1 LDVNARQW
9 RRESPAKGL
18 DLRGMN
24 VKRIEVI
31 TNGSREVRS
40 RRNGTF
46 QLEWSDFPKNAI
58 GKGDVESTSKPI
70 NTSRAYGP
78 MIRLLATSAPF
89 TIVAGKPNLLH
100 LAKRIVHDIYL
111 YHRTD
116 SEIIDEWE
124 ALQRVACGT
133 IGEGSLVV
141 LGRPEENQF
150 AAWMIAEKRVPR
162 VYQ

>member
-1 LDVNARQW
+1 MNARQW

-100 LAKRIVHDIYL
+100 LAKRIVHDKPL
-111 YHRTD
+111 PSD
-116 SEIIDEWE
+116 
-124 ALQRVACGT
+124 G
-133 IGEGSLVV
+133 
-141 LGRPEENQF
+141 
-150 AAWMIAEKRVPR
+150 
-162 VYQ
+162 

>member
-1 LDVNARQW
+1 
-9 RRESPAKGL
+9 
-18 DLRGMN
+18 
-24 VKRIEVI
+24 
-31 TNGSREVRS
+31 
-40 RRNGTF
+40 
-46 QLEWSDFPKNAI
+46 
-58 GKGDVESTSKPI
+58 
-70 NTSRAYGP
+70 